1 MHSHFIL
8 HTFPFTYHV
17 KQHSGFFCINI
28 KGMWYF
34 FLVYTWS
41 LWLKKK
47 ISMYI
52 FNNLEFLYKVWGFFV
67 FLCEKCVTLWK
78 NNLYLHSVIHKLL
91 KLYFFYWKY
100 SGFLNNLLPHTS
112 IFFFFLPIKCVFF
125 KHVLRCLTFNNCR
138 LKKSKLIYW
147 LWIKHFII
155 SKFLLYKFIINI

>member
-41 LWLKKK
+41 LWLKK